1 MKFGDD
7 APELDAIDLQIINLL
22 QEHGRIPLVK
32 LGDQVGLSA
41 PSVNERVKKLEDS
54 GIITGYHA
62 SVDASRLGKDVSA
75 FIGVSISHPKTI
87 ALFEE
92 TVAMLTDV
100 LESHH
105 VTGQHTLMLKVK
117 TDNTSSLER
126 LISTIRSIEG
136 VSRTETMVVLST
148 HTERGLISVRA
159 NGDAHEAS
167 NGKRNRHGSAKSALP
182 ESRRGS

>member
-1 MKFGDD
+1 
-7 APELDAIDLQIINLL
+7 
-22 QEHGRIPLVK
+22 
-32 LGDQVGLSA
+32 
-41 PSVNERVKKLEDS
+41 
-54 GIITGYHA
+54 
-62 SVDASRLGKDVSA
+62 A

-148 HTERGLISVRA
+148 HTERATISVAAREETELGG
-159 NGDAHEAS
+159 NGH
-167 NGKRNRHGSAKSALP
+167 GRRHRHGTAKTVVADTK
-182 ESRRGS
+182 RV